1 MKRGLFRVSLLM
13 MSIVLVSIIVSACS
27 KEKSFENGD
36 GSGGLRSKE
45 YPLNEVNGS
54 GVDGSIVITENADS
68 TFNVLVNLNK
78 SEQDT
83 GYVLHMHHG
92 SISNPGAIA
101 ILLTAVT
108 GTGGAVQ
115 SETTNIREVRLPDN
129 TRERV
134 TYDDILSFEGYVDV
148 HAGTQTDPVIAQGTI
163 GN

>member
-45 YPLNEVNGS
+45 YPLNEVNDS

-115 SETTNIREVRLPDN
+115 SETNNIREVRLPDN

-134 TYDDILSFEGYVDV
+134 TYDDMLSFEGYVDV